1 MTKIGY
7 HASHEQFS
15 PSELLRFAK
24 MAEESGFRAAMSSDH
39 LNPWSREQGHSGHCW
54 SWLGAALQATHSIP
68 FGSLSIP
75 GGWRFHPVVVAHAA
89 ATLAQMSP
97 NRFQWIALG
106 SGEALNEMVVSPVW
120 PDKKERNER
129 IKEAADI
136 IRALWRGETVTSK
149 EGYHYTDEAKIWSL
163 PETPPQIFGA
173 ALTTQTAHWMGSWAD
188 GLVTVNKSIDVLKQV
203 MQAFN
208 EGGGAN
214 KPKYVQVHI
223 SWADTMDI
231 ARQNAF
237 EQWRV
242 NTLAPEK
249 CANFRKVAD
258 FENATNDMKPSDMDE
273 HLLIS
278 EKAEVYIDYLQRLS
292 DLGFDGIFVHN
303 VGRNQAEYIEF
314 FGKNVLPRLAGTA
327 IGR

>member
-1 MTKIGY
+1 MAMIGY

-15 PSELLRFAK
+15 PSELLHYVK
-24 MAEESGFRAAMSSDH
+24 MAEQGGFRAAMSSDH
-39 LNPWSREQGHSGHCW
+39 LNPWSRQQGQSGHCF
-54 SWLGAALQATHSIP
+54 SWLGAALQITHSIP

-75 GGWRFHPVVVAHAA
+75 GGWRFHPVVVAQAA

-106 SGEALNEMVVSPVW
+106 SGEALNETVVSPNW
-120 PDKKERNER
+120 PAKEERNER
-129 IKEAADI
+129 IRQAAEMM
-136 IRALWRGETVTSK
+136 RSLFRGETVTSK
-149 EGYHYTDEAKIWSL
+149 EGYHYADEARIWSL
-163 PETPPQIFGA
+163 PEIPPKIFGA
-173 ALTTQTAHWMGSWAD
+173 ALTTQTARWMGGWAD
-188 GLVTVNKSIDVLKQV
+188 GLVTVNKSMDVLAQV

-208 EGGGAN
+208 EGGGAD

-223 SWADTMDI
+223 SWAETMEA

-249 CANFRKVAD
+249 CANFRKVAE
-258 FENATNDMKPSDMDE
+258 FENATAAMRPEDMDE

-278 EKAEVYIDYLQRLS
+278 TDPGEYVGYLQRLS

-303 VGRNQAEYIEF
+303 VGRNQAGFIET
-314 FGKNVLPRLAGTA
+314 FGREVLPRLAG
-327 IGR
+327 